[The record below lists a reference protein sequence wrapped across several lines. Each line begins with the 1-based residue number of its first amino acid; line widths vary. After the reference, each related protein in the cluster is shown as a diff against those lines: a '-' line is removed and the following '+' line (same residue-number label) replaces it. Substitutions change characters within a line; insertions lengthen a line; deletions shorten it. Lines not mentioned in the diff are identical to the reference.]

1 MILGC
6 LSHPGLKIPHLS
18 HQGKHSSKNIS
29 TDVRTN
35 ALRYLLFIVILV
47 CKTIAFLTLNW
58 WMLIRSEFKLTAL
71 CLFYSFFLSLYLS
84 PLSVYLYFSLSLA
97 LSLACA
103 FYISP
108 FLFLS
113 QYIIQSVVSLSKK
126 L

>member
-18 HQGKHSSKNIS
+18 HQGKHSLKNIS

-47 CKTIAFLTLNW
+47 CKTIAFLTRNW

-71 CLFYSFFLSLYLS
+71 CLFYSFFLSLDISPLSLSMSISLSPSLS
-84 PLSVYLYFSLSLA
+84 PLLA
-97 LSLACA
+97 LS
-103 FYISP
+103 ISLP
-108 FLFLS
+108 FSFS
-113 QYIIQSVVSLSKK
+113 PNI
-126 L
+126 